1 MAFNI
6 FFLSRLFSAKKL
18 VESRNS
24 LEDKKIVSIGYP
36 DLMLQNSDIDR
47 ILPLSSQ
54 KFIEKR
60 PEAMKWH
67 GLNSKKFSFF
77 SIQNFFES
85 SGWTFEYLDI
95 KQGTGSNSDGFIEVD
110 LNNPLP
116 SHLYSN
122 YDILIDSG
130 TAEHCFNIGKV
141 FENYFQLLKPGGI
154 LIQYIPFLSPNHGFW
169 SVNPTLFFDLADFNP
184 IKLLD
189 VQMTSYSNYHQYF
202 EDKGIDI
209 PFSKFGKFSLP
220 SGSNNIILMLH
231 VYKKLKKANFQFP
244 VQSKYRSMI
253 SSS

>member
-95 KQGTGSNSDGFIEVD
+95 KQGTAHSDGFIEVD
-110 LNNPLP
+110 LNNL
-116 SHLYSN
+116 LICIQIM
-122 YDILIDSG
+122 ILLIVELQSI
-130 TAEHCFNIGKV
+130 ALILLRIIFNFKI
-141 FENYFQLLKPGGI
+141 GI
-154 LIQYIPFLSPNHGFW
+154 LIQYIPF
-169 SVNPTLFFDLADFNP
+169 SVQTYFGLTTLFFDLADFNQ
-184 IKLLD
+184 L
-189 VQMTSYSNYHQYF
+189 NY
-202 EDKGIDI
+202 
-209 PFSKFGKFSLP
+209 
-220 SGSNNIILMLH
+220 
-231 VYKKLKKANFQFP
+231 
-244 VQSKYRSMI
+244 
-253 SSS
+253 